1 MVFQSSTADVPILIN
16 NSPDVHPFIFSTP
29 VLRSQNIE
37 KLSEE
42 NLQTLEGVKKLS
54 RRNFDLQYN
63 LMVANPG
70 FIGVT
75 EDMKVQH
82 YVPQKKIIVQ
92 GVNLLRQ
99 QKTQVISNRAI
110 RLVKDVNRFRLVCF
124 KPVMYDPVTDSV
136 VEWKSGW
143 KDKEWKSV
151 VRKCCQ
157 NGIDDEGKQY
167 VKRFRLY
174 WRLYSRYHWQRWL
187 PVVTY

>member
-1 MVFQSSTADVPILIN
+1 LYRNFQAFLGFNPDPVVITNSLPLSPQSS
-16 NSPDVHPFIFSTP
+16 P
-29 VLRSQNIE
+29 VAESKRR
-37 KLSEE
+37 KLSSS
-42 NLQTLEGVKKLS
+42 NS
-54 RRNFDLQYN
+54 D
-63 LMVANPG
+63 A
-70 FIGVT
+70 GVT

-82 YVPQKKIIVQ
+82 YVLQKKIIVQ
-92 GVNLLRQ
+92 GVNSLRQ

-124 KPVMYDPVTDSV
+124 KPVTYDPVTNSL

-167 VKRFRLY
+167 VKHLILY
-174 WRLYSRYHWQRWL
+174 WRLYVCANGILNTISNTNL
-187 PVVTY
+187 VTY